1 MLTLPAWQ
9 GLNLTINFFSTKYM
23 KHAAG
28 CPNLPE
34 QMKVRVCSMDYLPCY
49 SGIDWDSFGH
59 DDDVDDDDDAH
70 DDGIEEEGSEELTCS
85 QNSSTSE
92 DGNGPLQPDF
102 ISPFLIRCNNVAEGE
117 EDELTL
123 VETNKLPETTVT
135 VNQHPCLATD
145 NRTREVE
152 IIDICTPPIR
162 SGNNKRRFSAVCPEI
177 IIDLTESP
185 ILV

>member
-34 QMKVRVCSMDYLPCY
+34 QMKVRVSSMDDLPCY
-49 SGIDWDSFGH
+49 SGIDWDSLGH
-59 DDDVDDDDDAH
+59 DDDGIH

-92 DGNGPLQPDF
+92 DGNGPLHPEF

-123 VETNKLPETTVT
+123 VETNKLPKKTVT

-162 SGNNKRRFSAVCPEI
+162 SGNNKRRFSAVCPQI